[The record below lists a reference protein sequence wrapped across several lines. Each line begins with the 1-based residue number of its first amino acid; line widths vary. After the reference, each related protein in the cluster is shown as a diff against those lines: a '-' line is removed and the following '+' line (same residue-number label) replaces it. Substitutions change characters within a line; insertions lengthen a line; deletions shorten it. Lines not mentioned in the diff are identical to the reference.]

1 MKNKLP
7 TILKA
12 IIDNKHNEVALAKA
26 STSMKDIHETLKSA
40 SPVRPFMR
48 AIKSK
53 IDQGESAV
61 IAEIKKGSPS
71 KGILRDD
78 FDPKAIAHSYE
89 TYGASCI
96 SILTDQKYFYG
107 SDEHLV
113 MVKSSCDLPVLRK
126 DFIVDEYQIYQ
137 SRALGAD
144 CILLICAAL
153 DSNQITHFY
162 NLALDLGMDVLVEVH
177 DATELEVALSLN
189 KAGLGINNRNLHT
202 FEESLDTTFNLI
214 EMIPKSKTVITE
226 SAIRSKSDVLQM
238 RERNV
243 NAFLVGEAFMR
254 ATNPGE
260 ALRKLFSKKKG
271 P

>member
-26 STSMKDIHETLKSA
+26 STSIKDIHETLKSA
-40 SPVRPFMR
+40 APVRSFMR

-96 SILTDQKYFYG
+96 SILTDHKYFYG
-107 SDEHLV
+107 SDEHLM
-113 MVKSSCDLPVLRK
+113 MVKSSCNLPVLRK

-137 SRALGAD
+137 SRALG
-144 CILLICAAL
+144 CLLYTSPSPR
-153 DSNQITHFY
+153 DS
-162 NLALDLGMDVLVEVH
+162 
-177 DATELEVALSLN
+177 
-189 KAGLGINNRNLHT
+189 
-202 FEESLDTTFNLI
+202 
-214 EMIPKSKTVITE
+214 
-226 SAIRSKSDVLQM
+226 
-238 RERNV
+238 
-243 NAFLVGEAFMR
+243 
-254 ATNPGE
+254 
-260 ALRKLFSKKKG
+260 
-271 P
+271 